1 MPVGSKISVF
11 VVVPVHGAV
20 NVTDGLIGPVKVAK
34 GAGVSGNS
42 VGSAPIPKEAVI
54 TPAVT
59 SPTYGRPEAAGGD
72 EITEGAVVRGISTK
86 RVASVSVPIGS
97 NVNVL
102 VVVPVQ
108 DAVNVINV
116 LRRPVK
122 IGPLYGVSGRSV
134 RPTPPRA
141 RLNEAVTKSVIESP
155 MYGRAGAVIVGAA
168 VTEDKP
174 MGMLAEG
181 RPVGCGICSRV
192 VPDSCAPVGKR
203 IKVFVVEPGQI
214 AVKVTSELYGPV
226 NVVVAGVKV
235 I

>member
-20 NVTDGLIGPVKVAK
+20 NVTEGLIGPVKVAN
-34 GAGVSGNS
+34 GAGVRGNS
-42 VGSAPIPKEAVI
+42 VGSAPIPREAVI

-59 SPTYGRPEAAGGD
+59 SPTYWRPEAAGSD
-72 EITEGAVVRGISTK
+72 EITEGAAVRGTSTK
-86 RVASVSVPIGS
+86 RVASVSVPVGS

-102 VVVPVQ
+102 VVEPVQ
-108 DAVNVINV
+108 DAVNVTNV

-134 RPTPPRA
+134 RDTPPRP
-141 RLNEAVTKSVIESP
+141 RLNEAVTKSVTESP
-155 MYGRAGAVIVGAA
+155 MYGRAGAESVGAA
-168 VTEDKP
+168 VTEGKP
-174 MGMLAEG
+174 MGTLAE

-192 VPDSCAPVGKR
+192 VPDSCPPVGKR
-203 IKVFVVEPGQI
+203 IKVFVVEPVQI
-214 AVKVTSELYGPV
+214 AVKVTSGLYGPV